1 MSADCTKTPDSAK
14 ANCVSLDERTTDDWC
29 SITCANGDCPITV
42 CKCKGISEEAAAA
55 AEAAQAAQAAMA
67 SLEGTGAAPPG
78 GWGLEGA
85 GAAAAAGP
93 AAAVGP
99 PTPDRS
105 GLGGGPFDVV
115 SGSKQEAAI
124 AVSDR
129 DAQIAV
135 MQMEHDAA
143 VDAKRR
149 EQEGLGPAIKVIDR
163 KAAAAA
169 TAKADDTAGAN
180 GAGPEHGGGK
190 SDVPG
195 VAGLQIDAECGPTV
209 GIKCGQTVF
218 NNGYSAEAG
227 KSSESDAAAARAAAA
242 KVAEADEEARRQ
254 AQAEAR
260 ARTEA
265 NAGAARWL
273 DQLRNSQAA
282 GT

>member
-1 MSADCTKTPDSAK
+1 M
-14 ANCVSLDERTTDDWC
+14 E
-29 SITCANGDCPITV
+29 
-42 CKCKGISEEAAAA
+42 
-55 AEAAQAAQAAMA
+55 
-67 SLEGTGAAPPG
+67 PG
-78 GWGLEGA
+78 
-85 GAAAAAGP
+85 
-93 AAAVGP
+93 
-99 PTPDRS
+99 
-105 GLGGGPFDVV
+105 
-115 SGSKQEAAI
+115 KQWFYAI

-163 KAAAAA
+163 KAAADA